1 MIPMPVA
8 VTLRV
13 APPVRLEKLDGL
25 WLRCSICGR
34 PSRFVNPFPHIP
46 RRR

>member
-1 MIPMPVA
+1 VA

-13 APPVRLEKLDGL
+13 APPARLEGRAGL

-34 PSRFVNPFPHIP
+34 PGRFVDPFPHIP